1 MNIIPFLDLT
11 RLQLTN
17 QSNKEHWPICSKENK
32 EKTLKQWQMMITS
45 NLKQEGKGCGVTIS
59 KFLAVIMCALAFSGH
74 ALDSS
79 NGSLVSIAYNIWVKG
94 YGSSFTVL
102 YA

>member
-1 MNIIPFLDLT
+1 
-11 RLQLTN
+11 
-17 QSNKEHWPICSKENK
+17 
-32 EKTLKQWQMMITS
+32 MIAS
-45 NLKQEGKGCGVTIS
+45 NLKQEAKGCGVTIS